1 MMENIIGSADATEE
15 NEWISFSDLMAVMMV
30 IFVFIAIIYFDRVPK
45 NQQQII
51 EQKKQLQLELTLL
64 DEEKENLEILKQELL
79 KDLREAER
87 VKQSLEDQAKVLRA
101 EASDLQDQKDT
112 VEENMNLAL
121 DAVARA
127 EKAKQVFTNTLIDFK
142 TVESDIYEALI
153 LEFENDLT
161 GWDAEII
168 RDNLIFRFKSP
179 EVLFPANEYNLTP
192 EFEKILGE
200 FVPRY
205 VSVLQNFSEYI
216 DEIRVEGHTSSEFSS
231 QPTALGKYISNME
244 LSQDRTRS
252 VTDFAL
258 RALNDD
264 RRAWLQSLLTANGLS
279 SSKLI
284 LKAGIED
291 RERSR
296 RVEFTIRTATRK
308 TLVRLEEILE

>member
-1 MMENIIGSADATEE
+1 MENIIGAVDSEDE

-51 EQKKQLQLELTLL
+51 EQKKQLQLELSQLN
-64 DEEKENLEILKQELL
+64 EEKERLELLKQELREEL
-79 KDLREAER
+79 IEAER
-87 VKQSLEDQAKVLRA
+87 VKQSMEHKAKVLQI
-101 EASDLQDQKDT
+101 EANALQDEKDT
-112 VEENMNLAL
+112 IEEKMILAL

-127 EKAKQVFTNTLIDFK
+127 EKAKQVFANTLIDFK
-142 TVESDIYEALI
+142 SVEGQIYEAL
-153 LEFENDLT
+153 LVEFEKDLA
-161 GWDAEII
+161 GWDAEIL

-192 EFEKILGE
+192 EFESILSE

-205 VSVLQNFSEYI
+205 VGVLQNFSTYI

-258 RALNDD
+258 RTLNVDQ
-264 RRAWLQSLLTANGLS
+264 RAWLQSLLTANGLS

-284 LKAGIED
+284 LNSGVED
-291 RERSR
+291 RTRSR

-308 TLVRLEEILE
+308 TLVQLEKILE